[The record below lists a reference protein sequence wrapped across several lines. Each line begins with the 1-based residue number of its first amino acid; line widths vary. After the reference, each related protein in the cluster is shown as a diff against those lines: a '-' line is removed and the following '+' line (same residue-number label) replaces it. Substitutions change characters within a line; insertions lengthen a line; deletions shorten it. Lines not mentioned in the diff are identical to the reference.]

1 MKSSLTRFGSLVL
14 ICTLL
19 LSLGML
25 LANSAAWGQEASAK
39 IVGTITDPK
48 AGVIAG
54 VNITVTNTAT
64 QVSRETATDPEGF
77 FQVLSLPI
85 GTYRISAE
93 HEGFR
98 KATVDSP
105 ALQINQV
112 LRVDIQMELG
122 ASSETVEVSALVSG
136 VETVNA
142 TLGQSVTERPVVNLP
157 LNGRNVLSLALL
169 QPGVVEVNPD
179 SGAAGTF
186 GIAGGRSD
194 SVTFLLDG
202 GINNNLLSNGVVLN
216 PNPDT
221 IAEFRILTSNYS
233 AEYGRNAGG
242 IVSVVTKSGTN
253 SLHGSAFEFLRN
265 DALNANTYFRNLKG
279 QPREGQKKVL
289 AFKASLRRNS
299 K

>member
-1 MKSSLTRFGSLVL
+1 MNLSLRRVGILVL
-14 ICTLL
+14 FCALL
-19 LSLGML
+19 LSLGIMFG
-25 LANSAAWGQEASAK
+25 NSAAWGQEASAK

-54 VNITVTNTAT
+54 VKVTVTNTAT

-93 HEGFR
+93 REGFR

-157 LNGRNVLSLALL
+157 LNGRNVLSLAFL

-179 SGAAGTF
+179 SGASGAF
-186 GIAGGRSD
+186 RIAAWRSD
-194 SVTFLLDG
+194 SLPV
-202 GINNNLLSNGVVLN
+202 I
-216 PNPDT
+216 
-221 IAEFRILTSNYS
+221 
-233 AEYGRNAGG
+233 
-242 IVSVVTKSGTN
+242 
-253 SLHGSAFEFLRN
+253 
-265 DALNANTYFRNLKG
+265 
-279 QPREGQKKVL
+279 
-289 AFKASLRRNS
+289 
-299 K
+299 